1 MKKRVSRKCFLVS
14 VNYTDFETGERVQYE
29 DYLKD
34 LSSIVKYFQDFQEEC
49 VIVSADEFRNREDLQ
64 IKIKQVYI
72 PDKKYVSLFN

>member
-1 MKKRVSRKCFLVS
+1 MKKRISRKCYFVT
-14 VNYTDFETGERVQYE
+14 VQYTDFETGERVQYE

-34 LSSIVKYFQDFQEEC
+34 LSSIVKYFQDFQQEC